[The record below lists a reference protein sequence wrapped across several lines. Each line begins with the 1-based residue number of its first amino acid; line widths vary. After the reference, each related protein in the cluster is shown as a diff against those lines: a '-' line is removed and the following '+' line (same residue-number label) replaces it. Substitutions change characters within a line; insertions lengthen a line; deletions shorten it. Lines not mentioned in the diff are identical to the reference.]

1 MKSVIRNE
9 LYFSVP
15 EEYVVSEINLNEAL
29 SGISAEYRSELAMR
43 VAAKGLDLAQIATMN
58 R

>member
-15 EEYVVSEINLNEAL
+15 EEYVVSEIDLNEAL